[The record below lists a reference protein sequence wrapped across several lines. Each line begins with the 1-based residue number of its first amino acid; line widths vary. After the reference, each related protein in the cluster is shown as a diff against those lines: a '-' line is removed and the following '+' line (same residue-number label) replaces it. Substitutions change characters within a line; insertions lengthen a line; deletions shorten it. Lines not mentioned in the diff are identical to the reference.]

1 MATRKELIAALG
13 ARYRASS
20 RGDRG
25 AILDELVR
33 LTGYHRKHAVRV
45 LGRDAGPRRERRARD
60 RLYDEAVRQALI
72 VLWEAGDRIC
82 GKRLKALLP
91 ILIESME
98 RHAHLALEAPL
109 KTKLLCA
116 SAATIDRILLAT
128 RAAAYGGR
136 KRRSGI
142 SSAIRRAVPIRT
154 FADWK
159 DPAPGYF
166 EVDFVEHCGGPKRDG
181 NFVHSLVL
189 TDIATGW
196 TECQALPVRDTVLVV
211 EGFAKVEL
219 DLPFGLRGIDTD
231 NDSAFMTDTVFNYCK
246 EKGVEFTR
254 SRPYKKNDQAW
265 VEQKNGAV
273 VRRLVGYG
281 RLSGLAATQLL
292 ADLYRVSRLYINFF
306 QPCFKLKSKTRDGA
320 FVKKTYYAPL
330 TPYERILGSPA
341 IEETIKQRLRTQFA
355 GLDPVKLL
363 QTIREAQRAIAQFG
377 ASGAAPACAPR
388 QTNLPAFLASLTTA
402 WSEGEVRPTHRKKP
416 SATHW
421 WRTRLD
427 PFEHTWPT
435 VQEWLEA
442 EPGVP
447 AKELMKRLVVMI
459 PDVYANSAQLRTLQR
474 RVKAWRAARAKQL
487 ILGSLNRAAADHND
501 ATAVLSS

>member
-13 ARYRASS
+13 TRYRSSS
-20 RGDRG
+20 RADRG
-25 AILDELVR
+25 AILNELVQ

-45 LGRDAGPRRERRARD
+45 LGRDAGPRGERGARD

-98 RHAHLALEAPL
+98 RHAHLKLEEPL
-109 KTKLLCA
+109 KAKLRCV
-116 SAATIDRILLAT
+116 SAASIDRILYAT
-128 RAAAYGGR
+128 REAAYGGH

-166 EVDFVEHCGGPKRDG
+166 EVDFVEHCGGPKHDG

-196 TECQALPVRDTVLVV
+196 TECQALPVRDTLLVV

-219 DLPFGLRGIDTD
+219 DLPFALRGIDTD
-231 NDSAFMTDTVFNYCK
+231 NDSAFMTDVVFQYCQ
-246 EKGVEFTR
+246 EKRVEFTR

-265 VEQKNGAV
+265 VEQKNGSV

-281 RLSGLAATQLL
+281 RLSGRAATELL
-292 ADLYRVSRLYINFF
+292 ANLYRVSRLYINFF

-320 FVKKTYYAPL
+320 HVKKTYHAPR
-330 TPYERILGSPA
+330 TPYQRILDSA
-341 IEETIKQRLRTQFA
+341 VIDEAIKQRLRTQFTE
-355 GLDPVKLL
+355 LDPVKLL
-363 QTIREAQRAIAQFG
+363 KAMREAQRAIAEFT
-377 ASGAAPACAPR
+377 ASGGAPANAPR
-388 QTNLPAFLASLTTA
+388 ETDLPAFLASLSTA
-402 WSEGEVRPTHRKKP
+402 WSDGEVRPTHHKKP

-421 WRTRLD
+421 WKSRAD

-435 VQEWLEA
+435 VEKWLEA
-442 EPGVP
+442 EPGVA
-447 AKELMKRLVVMI
+447 AKDLMKRLEVMI
-459 PDVYANSAQLRTLQR
+459 PDVYANCAQLRTLQR
-474 RVKAWRAARAKQL
+474 RVKVWRVARAKQL
-487 ILGSLNRAAADHND
+487 ILGSLKRADDRND
-501 ATAVLSS
+501 ANPELSS

>member
-1 MATRKELIAALG
+1 MATRKELIAVLG

-20 RGDRG
+20 RSERG
-25 AILDELVR
+25 PILDELVR
-33 LTGYHRKHAVRV
+33 LAGYHRKHAVRV
-45 LGRDAGPRRERRARD
+45 LNRDSGPRRDRRARD
-60 RLYDEAVRQALI
+60 RLYDEMVRQALI

-98 RHAHLALEAPL
+98 RHAHLKIEAALKA
-109 KTKLLCA
+109 KLLCI
-116 SAATIDRILLAT
+116 SAASIDRILSAT
-128 RAAAYGGR
+128 RQSASGGH

-166 EVDFVEHCGGPKRDG
+166 EVDFVEHCGGPKYDG

-196 TECQALPVRDTVLVV
+196 TECHALPVRDTLLVV
-211 EGFAKVEL
+211 EGFAKVEV
-219 DLPFGLRGIDTD
+219 DLPFALRGIDTD
-231 NDSAFMTDTVFNYCK
+231 NDSAFMTETVFQYCQDK
-246 EKGVEFTR
+246 SVEFTR

-265 VEQKNGAV
+265 VEQKNGSV

-281 RLSGLAATQLL
+281 RLSGLTATGLL

-320 FVKKTYYAPL
+320 FVKKTYHAPL
-330 TPYERILGSPA
+330 TPYERVLGSPG
-341 IEETIKQRLRTQFA
+341 IDEVIKQRLRTQFA
-355 GLDPVKLL
+355 DLDPVKLL
-363 QTIREAQRAIAQFG
+363 QTIREAQRAIAEFA
-377 ASGAAPACAPR
+377 ASGAVPASAPPR
-388 QTNLPAFLASLTTA
+388 ADLPTFLTSLSTA
-402 WSEGEVRPTHRKKP
+402 WGDGEVRPTHRKKP
-416 SATHW
+416 SAAHW
-421 WRTRLD
+421 WRSRVD
-427 PFEHTWPT
+427 PFELTWPT
-435 VQEWLEA
+435 VEKWLEA

-447 AKELMKRLVVMI
+447 AKDLMKRLAKMI
-459 PDVYANSAQLRTLQR
+459 PEVYSSCAQLRTLQR
-474 RVKAWRAARAKQL
+474 RVKIWRAARAKQL
-487 ILGSLNRAAADHND
+487 VLGSLDRTRTQEDVDPVA
-501 ATAVLSS
+501 SP